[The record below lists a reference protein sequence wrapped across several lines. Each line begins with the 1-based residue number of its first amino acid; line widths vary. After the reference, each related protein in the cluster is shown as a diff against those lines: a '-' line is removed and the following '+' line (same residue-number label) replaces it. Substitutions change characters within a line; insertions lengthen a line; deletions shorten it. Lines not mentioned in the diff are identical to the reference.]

1 MNKFQL
7 GTVSAVQQD
16 AEKAFKPTE
25 VKPAKTEF
33 EISQQA
39 FDDNRARLRAER
51 LAREA
56 ATLQGK

>member
-1 MNKFQL
+1 MNALQSM
-7 GTVSAVQQD
+7 TVNTAKQD

-25 VKPAKTEF
+25 AKPAKTEF
-33 EISQQA
+33 QISQQA

-56 ATLQGK
+56 AALQG